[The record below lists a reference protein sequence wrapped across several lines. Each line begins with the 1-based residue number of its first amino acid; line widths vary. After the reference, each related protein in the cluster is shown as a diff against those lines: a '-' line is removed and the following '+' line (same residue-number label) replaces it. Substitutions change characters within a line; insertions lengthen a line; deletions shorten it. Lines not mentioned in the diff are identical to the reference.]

1 MTETQ
6 YRDLEKRIRKLHKT
20 NEHINFLTTCSE
32 HDILPN
38 FTILSAATIKKLNL
52 KKPQIYNYRKKIFN
66 NELEKQKRN
75 LNLYTTLNDNLFHEL
90 HEINP
95 TSAKKNISIMK
106 SLILSSELLNDQTR
120 RNKLNALIR
129 DKSNFFESPKIAI
142 FNTTALELP
151 DEISKLLESGL
162 YAPIGGFTHKKMIL
176 AKFEEIWVSWKAHA
190 ELKKT

>member
-1 MTETQ
+1 
-6 YRDLEKRIRKLHKT
+6 
-20 NEHINFLTTCSE
+20 
-32 HDILPN
+32 
-38 FTILSAATIKKLNL
+38 
-52 KKPQIYNYRKKIFN
+52 
-66 NELEKQKRN
+66 
-75 LNLYTTLNDNLFHEL
+75 
-90 HEINP
+90 
-95 TSAKKNISIMK
+95 MK

-162 YAPIGGFTHKKMIL
+162 YAPIGGFTHKNMIL
-176 AKFEEIWVSWKAHA
+176 AKFEEIWVSWKTHA